1 MSYTGTRTLA
11 EYVDLALRDHGS
23 CPFLCEVEGRM
34 VTYGQARDEIAGL
47 HHLFRTSGI
56 KAGDKVAILG
66 NNSIHWGLVYLACVT
81 YGAVAVPILTNFT
94 ASAIHNIINMSESRI
109 VFVQAAFLEKLG
121 DVAYPNPE
129 KIFLLEDFRAI
140 DLHKIPLLFKK
151 LQQKMERLK
160 EQATLVFSS
169 KARRDRRLGAAP
181 KADDLAA
188 LVYTSGTTGQSK
200 GVMLTQGNLLSNVKA
215 ILVLVPVTSRDR
227 FLSLLPLAH
236 TYECT
241 CGFLT
246 PMAGGASIT
255 YLGAK
260 PSPKLLLEAFD
271 KVRPT
276 LVPAVPLIMEKL
288 YFRMVRPKIENS
300 FILRNLSRFPSLR
313 KRIHRMAA
321 MKLYRAFG
329 GQLRSL
335 VCGGAPLNPDV
346 EAFMREGGFPYVMGY
361 GMTEC
366 SPLITGSHIDETRF
380 QSCGYAID
388 GVTIRIH
395 DPQPGTG
402 VGEVYVKGPNVTLGY
417 YKNEEATAA
426 LFDGEGWLRTGD
438 LGYLDADGFL
448 YLKGRSKNVILGP
461 SGENIYP
468 EEIENLLNEST
479 FVLESLVVRRDGSR
493 LVAILVPDNEA
504 LMRELRLAGHTDHE
518 IQARVRGAFQRLV
531 ADTNRH
537 LADFSQ
543 INGFE
548 IQNEEFE
555 KTPTEKIK
563 RYLYQ

>member
-23 CPFLCEVEGRM
+23 HPFLCEVDGRA
-34 VTYGQARDEIAGL
+34 VTYSEARDEIAGI
-47 HHLFRTSGI
+47 HQLFRNCGLRP
-56 KAGDKVAILG
+56 GEKVAILG

-81 YGAVAVPILTNFT
+81 YGAVAVPVLTNFT
-94 ASAIHNIINMSESRI
+94 TSAVHNIINMSDARI
-109 VFVQAAFLEKLG
+109 AFVEAAMLEKLG
-121 DVAYPNPE
+121 DVTYPHPE
-129 KIFLLEDFRAI
+129 KIFLLEDFRTI
-140 DLHKIPLLFKK
+140 DLNKVPKLLKA
-151 LQQKMERLK
+151 LQQKMEAIK
-160 EQATLVFSS
+160 ERATLVFSS
-169 KARRDRRLGAAP
+169 GARRERRQGATSKP
-181 KADDLAA
+181 DDLAA

-200 GVMLTQGNLLSNVKA
+200 GVMLTQNNILSNVKA
-215 ILVLVPVTSRDR
+215 ILAMVSISSRDR

-260 PSPKLLLEAFD
+260 PSPKLLLEAFE

-276 LVPAVPLIMEKL
+276 LVPSVPLIMEKL
-288 YFRMVRPKIENS
+288 YFRMVRPKIDNS
-300 FILRNLSRFPSLR
+300 FILRNLSRFPALR

-321 MKLYRAFG
+321 AKLHRAFG
-329 GQLRSL
+329 GRLRSL

-346 EAFMREGGFPYVMGY
+346 EAFMREGGFPYIMGY

-366 SPLITGSHIDETRF
+366 SPLITGSRLDEGRF

-388 GVTIRIH
+388 GVTMKIH

-402 VGEVYVKGPNVTLGY
+402 VGEVYVKGPNVTRGY

-426 LFDGEGWLRTGD
+426 LFDGDGWLKTGD
-438 LGYLDADGFL
+438 LGHLDADGFL

-479 FVLESLVVRRDGSR
+479 YVLESLVVQRDHGR
-493 LVAILVPDNEA
+493 LVAILVPDDEA
-504 LMRELRLAGHTDHE
+504 LMRGLHLAGLTDHE
-518 IQARVRGAFQRLV
+518 IQTRIRGAFQRLV
-531 ADTNRH
+531 AETNRH

-543 INGFE
+543 VHGFE
-548 IQNEEFE
+548 VQNKEFE